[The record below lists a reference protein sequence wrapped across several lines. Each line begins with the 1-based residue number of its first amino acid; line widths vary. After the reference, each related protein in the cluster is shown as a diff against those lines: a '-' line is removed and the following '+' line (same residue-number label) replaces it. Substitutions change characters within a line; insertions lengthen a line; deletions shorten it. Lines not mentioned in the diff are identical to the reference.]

1 MKSFLEIVVNYRH
14 AHPEVQYK
22 DCELAWQYH
31 EYQQEILATQAL
43 IHQKNNGRLSN
54 NPALQTA
61 IEKLRALN
69 NCPVRP
75 TRSAKRIYNQCLCA
89 FERQLEVAS

>member
-54 NPALQTA
+54 NAALQAA

-69 NCPVRP
+69 SRPVRP
-75 TRSAKRIYNQCLCA
+75 THSAKRIYDQCLCA
-89 FERQLEVAS
+89 FERQLKVAS

>member
-43 IHQKNNGRLSN
+43 IHQKNSGHLSN
-54 NPALQTA
+54 NAALQTA
-61 IEKLRALN
+61 IEKLRELHKR
-69 NCPVRP
+69 PVRP
-75 TRSAKRIYNQCLCA
+75 THGAKRIYDQCLCA
-89 FERQLEVAS
+89 FERQLKVAS

>member
-22 DCELAWQYH
+22 DCELAWQYY

-43 IHQKNNGRLSN
+43 ILQKNNGRLSN
-54 NPALQTA
+54 HAALQAA
-61 IEKLRALN
+61 IEKLRALRN
-69 NCPVRP
+69 RPVSP
-75 TRSAKRIYNQCLCA
+75 THSAKRIYDQCLCV
-89 FERQLEVAS
+89 FERQLKVAS